1 MPQILFE
8 ETPPFYIEKEA
19 FKAPM
24 AAMHYH
30 HAFELYYILHGEREY
45 FIGDRFYRM
54 FEGDLVLIPEGMLHR
69 TAGKGATRFLVY
81 FSKEFLATYF
91 QNDLLCAL
99 PLQEPFVFRADA
111 RMRETLEHDLGNM
124 LSAFENACDT
134 DRTARALSAARLGS
148 LLLMISRAPNHYM
161 PESFTDERMAEIVR
175 YINEH
180 YSDIESIDSIAKH
193 FYISKYHLCRIFNKN
208 LGVPLITYLNT
219 IKVRAAM
226 RLMESDKLNITE
238 IATRCGF
245 NSSSY
250 FCKVFTGEMGMSP
263 TAYRKRPRS

>member
-1 MPQILFE
+1 MPQISFE
-8 ETPPFYIEKEA
+8 ETPPFHIEKKT
-19 FKAPM
+19 FKTPL
-24 AAMHYH
+24 AAMNYH
-30 HAFELYYILHGEREY
+30 RAFELYYILHGEREY
-45 FIGDRFYRM
+45 FIGDRFYRV
-54 FEGDLVLIPEGMLHR
+54 FQGDLVLIPEGMLHR
-69 TAGKGATRFLVY
+69 TAGKGATRFLMY

-91 QNDLLCAL
+91 QSELLGAL

-111 RMRETLEHDLGNM
+111 RMRETLERDLGDM
-124 LSAFENACDT
+124 LNTFESTCAT
-134 DRTARALSAARLGS
+134 DRAARAMLAARLGS

-161 PESFTDERMAEIVR
+161 PESFTDGRIAEVVR

-180 YSDIESIDSIAKH
+180 YSDIESIDRIAEQ
-193 FYISKYHLCRIFNKN
+193 FYISKYHLCRSFTKN

-219 IKVRAAM
+219 IKVRAAV
-226 RLMESDKLNITE
+226 RLMTNDKLNITE

-263 TAYRKRPRS
+263 TAYRKRLR